1 MAGLSLR
8 GPSKQGSHELDEGAL
23 TSAVVDSY
31 GVDNGASGPEA
42 AAKVLPA
49 RRELW
54 RLAEAYHPKALAAS
68 LRTRLSTSDQTGR
81 GGVRELRKSLADWL
95 DPAPRCARCAA
106 PMDTDTAGKPCPSAH
121 QRVRSPANKGMHP
134 APTYCVARRGK
145 PSRIAGRAYS
155 AVGRDGTL
163 ALFSPVQLDPTSAAA
178 VKMLKHS
185 KSSTGMAYDLAVDR
199 DARILLAATAPNVE
213 PLHPRVAR
221 ARLAL
226 DRAVNAAIKANGR
239 LILKVQTRYFSA
251 KGQVTRADLVQG
263 GAMGCRRALMDFDPG
278 LGWRFSTYAANWIYQ
293 GIGEVFAGRDVVSV
307 PDWVIAL
314 RRQVEDLGLVPGY
327 LLSLIGTVAATRG
340 DAAACEEAAEA
351 LVDALPPATEDVAN
365 FFPAVRACVDAA
377 TTRPA
382 GATADIG
389 DDRARERV
397 AAWAGLALGLDIGAG
412 KPCTGSALL
421 AALRHGAAVLVPVGT
436 GERDDHDAEEGAGNA
451 SRPPAHLRDTDDDP
465 ETAVAEEMAAASQWR
480 SLLAALETLRLAD
493 PEAAEVIRRR
503 HALDDLGEGETL
515 EEIASMPMRCAPHRQ
530 LCRESIRKAY
540 ERGRK
545 AIRRALGATASA
557 TLFDGPQTADTSAVP
572 AEEEW
577 QAPVPRRP
585 HGPLRPRRPASTI
598 TTFASPPPAAPLA
611 TAEDFTAW
619 GEAMSD
625 AAMMF

>member
-68 LRTRLSTSDQTGR
+68 LRARLSTSDQTGR

-106 PMDTDTAGKPCPSAH
+106 PMDADTAGKPCPAAH

-163 ALFSPVQLDPTSAAA
+163 ALFSPVQMDPTSAAA

-199 DARILLAATAPNVE
+199 DARILLAATAPRAE

-221 ARLAL
+221 ARVAL

-293 GIGEVFAGRDVVSV
+293 GMGEVFAGRDVVSV

-327 LLSLIGTVAATRG
+327 LLSLIGTVAETRAN
-340 DAAACEEAAEA
+340 AAACEEAVEA
-351 LVDALPPATEDVAN
+351 LVDALPPVTEDVAN
-365 FFPAVRACVDAA
+365 FFPAVHACLAAAANPVDAKN
-377 TTRPA
+377 
-382 GATADIG
+382 DIG
-389 DDRARERV
+389 DDKARERV
-397 AAWAGLALGLDIGAG
+397 AAWVGRALGLDIGAG

-421 AALRHGAAVLVPVGT
+421 AALRHGAAVLVSVGT

-451 SRPPAHLRDTDDDP
+451 SRPPAHLRETDDDP
-465 ETAVAEEMAAASQWR
+465 ETVVADELAAASQWR
-480 SLLAALETLRLAD
+480 SLLAALETLRRAD

-515 EEIASMPMRCAPHRQ
+515 EEIASVPMRCAPHRQ

-545 AIRRALGATASA
+545 AIRRALGATTCA
-557 TLFDGPQTADTSAVP
+557 TLFDSPQHADAAIT
-572 AEEEW
+572 EEW
-577 QAPVPRRP
+577 QAPAPRRP
-585 HGPLRPRRPASTI
+585 HGPFRPRGPSSTV
-598 TTFASPPPAAPLA
+598 TTFSAPRPAAPLV

-619 GEAMSD
+619 DEAMRS
-625 AAMMF
+625 ASVMF